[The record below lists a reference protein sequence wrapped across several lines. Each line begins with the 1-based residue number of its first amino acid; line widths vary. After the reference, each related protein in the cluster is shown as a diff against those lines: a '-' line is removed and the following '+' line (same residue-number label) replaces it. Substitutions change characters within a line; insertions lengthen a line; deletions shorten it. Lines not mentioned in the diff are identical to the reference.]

1 MVIPSPPD
9 APAPRDLEELWLYEG
24 LRIGSTR
31 AMARLL
37 ELHHPSMARL
47 AALYRPEDPEPLVA
61 ATWSTA
67 LGGLSTFVWHTSF
80 RSWLF
85 GILVAAGR
93 AAHPPRP
100 ADVPTARLLADP
112 ERVDTVAPEGPAQLP
127 WTAWW
132 TPSTW
137 ARMQGWLAA
146 RPLAEREVVE
156 LVDVL
161 GWSPDE
167 ARDALG
173 WTDATLAG
181 LHERVHD
188 ALAGVLAREM
198 GTDAPTPTGMGG
210 LLAQLPGHDGATAP
224 PALLDDYRR
233 WRKARGLTVSRR
245 IAGQLAR
252 RRRHRQLGQ
261 GLIGLAT

>member
-1 MVIPSPPD
+1 MVTAHRSLD
-9 APAPRDLEELWLYEG
+9 ELWVYEG

-31 AMARLL
+31 AMAALL
-37 ELHHPSMARL
+37 EQHHAPMARL
-47 AALYRPEDPEPLVA
+47 AALYRPSDPEALVA
-61 ATWSTA
+61 ATWTTA

-93 AAHPPRP
+93 ADHPARRAAPP
-100 ADVPTARLLADP
+100 AGRLLADP
-112 ERVDTVAPEGPAQLP
+112 ARVDTVRPDEPGQLP

-132 TPSTW
+132 TPTSW
-137 ARMQGWLAA
+137 AQMQGWLAS

-156 LVDVL
+156 MVHVL

-173 WTDATLAG
+173 WTDATLRM
-181 LHERVHD
+181 LHDRVRAD
-188 ALAGVLAREM
+188 LAARLAAEM
-198 GTDAPTPTGMGG
+198 GEEEVAADGLGA
-210 LLAQLPGHDGATAP
+210 LLAQLPGHDGAVAP
-224 PALLDDYRR
+224 DALLEEFRR

-245 IAGQLAR
+245 LAGQLR
-252 RRRHRQLGQ
+252 RQRRHRQLGQ
-261 GLIGLAT
+261 LLGTV